1 MLSKRALQVFIFTI
15 ISWLNSDDGS
25 LYFEEKHIDTNEYKG
40 PLATTAS
47 VVRGITTFD
56 AVASGKL
63 TVSYAL
69 SEVL

>member
-1 MLSKRALQVFIFTI
+1 MSHHIFLVFIFTY
-15 ISWLNSDDGS
+15 ISLLNSDDGS